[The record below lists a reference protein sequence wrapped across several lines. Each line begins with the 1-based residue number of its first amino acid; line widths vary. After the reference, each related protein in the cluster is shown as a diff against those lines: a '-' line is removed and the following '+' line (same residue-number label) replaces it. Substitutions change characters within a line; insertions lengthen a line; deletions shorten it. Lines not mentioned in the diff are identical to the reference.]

1 MRTTTVTAADLDVTA
16 VGLGAIFVSET
27 GERFEGVISDVYRTC
42 CPCGCGTQKVWL
54 WMAGSIL
61 VLKLERLLE
70 LEMTPTELEALADL
84 EQRQA
89 VDLAN
94 SGKASAVE
102 QAIEA
107 SADQVPTGR
116 LSGFAISALLS
127 ISIAS
132 MALAYGLRS
141 PALSGHT
148 ILAMVLVVIAA
159 VVLFRIE
166 FVARTKRRWVL

>member
-1 MRTTTVTAADLDVTA
+1 MKTHNVAAAEIDQTCL
-16 VGLGAIFVSET
+16 GLQAAFVST
-27 GERFEGVISDVYRTC
+27 VGERFEGAISDVYRAP
-42 CPCGCGTQKVWL
+42 CPCNCGTEKVWL
-54 WMAGSIL
+54 WLAGSIL
-61 VLKLERLLE
+61 VLKPETVLD

-94 SGKASAVE
+94 AGRASTVE
-102 QAIEA
+102 ETIAAAAE
-107 SADQVPTGR
+107 DVPTGR
-116 LSGFAISALLS
+116 LSGFAITALLAVTS
-127 ISIAS
+127 AS

-148 ILAMVLVVIAA
+148 ILAMALLVLAA
-159 VVLFRIE
+159 AVLFRIE